1 MKNVFKII
9 KKKLI
14 IKKEKGLSERSEQFE
29 RVASFEI
36 IPGQLLCGCQVKSL
50 LQELFSEDPSCFVRL
65 GFEAEG
71 FDAESEDQGRDHQ
84 DEGSDELREIPLW
97 SFCHALGLKHVVSLC
112 RVLSRFP

>member
-1 MKNVFKII
+1 VKNVFKII

-14 IKKEKGLSERSEQFE
+14 KKKEKGLPERSEELE

-50 LQELFSEDPSCFVRL
+50 LQEFFSEDPSCFMCL

-84 DEGSDELREIPLW
+84 DEGTDELREIPLRF
-97 SFCHALGLKHVVSLC
+97 FCHALVLIHMVSLY